1 VMVSITCLEFSYTQA
16 PPSIKSIVMSLYL
29 ASIALGNEFT
39 AVVNALI
46 SRSPV
51 DRWLAGAN
59 YYWFFT
65 AVMLLAAVLFVGV
78 ARGYRGHTYAPEAT

>member
-1 VMVSITCLEFSYTQA
+1 
-16 PPSIKSIVMSLYL
+16 MSPRDTLTTL
-29 ASIALGNEFT
+29 SDSTIAKWALGVLTSIALGNEFT

-46 SRSPV
+46 SRPPV

-65 AVMLLAAVLFVGV
+65 AIMLVAAVIFIGV